1 MVVMK
6 FGGSSVAGADRIRRV
21 REIVAARQKAR
32 KTPVLVV
39 SAFRGVTDEL
49 LTLAGEAKEGRKPAI
64 TGLKRRHAEIAAE
77 LGVPLEPL
85 EPLFDELNDLLK
97 GISLLKEL
105 TPRTLDYAASFGE
118 RLSARLIAAHFDKE
132 GLKAQAY
139 DAFDAGLV
147 TDDRFGGASP
157 LPEAD
162 AAIRAALSPAQG
174 VPVITGFIGKTRG
187 GEITTL
193 GRNGSDYSAT
203 IFGAAL
209 GAEEVQIWSDT
220 DGIMTADPRL
230 VPTAAPLAELSFEE
244 ACELAYYGG
253 KVLHPHTLVPAM
265 RKGIPVRVLNTF
277 KPDHPG
283 TRVVAKPSSVRSQ
296 ASAPSGVQSIAF
308 KRHQTIVSVSS
319 PRMAAGWGFLARIFE
334 AFARHEVSV
343 NVVTTS
349 EVTVSVTT
357 DSPRGLDA
365 ALAELSGEFA
375 VAKESGKAVL
385 CVVGDGIHDR
395 PGVAGDVFGA
405 LKDAGVNVLMISQ
418 GASRNN
424 IVCVVDDAAVEPAVR
439 ALHARFFREKAAS
452 PAGA

>member
-1 MVVMK
+1 MIVMK
-6 FGGSSVAGADRIRRV
+6 FGGSSVGAADKIKRV
-21 REIVAARQKAR
+21 REIVAAHLKRN
-32 KTPVLVV
+32 PVLVV

-49 LTLAGEAKEGRKPAI
+49 LTLAQEAKEGRKPSI
-64 TGLKRRHAEIAAE
+64 SGLKKRHAEAAAE

-97 GISLLKEL
+97 GIALLKEL

-118 RLSARLIAAHFDKE
+118 RFSARLIAAHFNKE
-132 GLKAQAY
+132 GLKAQHF

-147 TDDRFGGASP
+147 TDDRFGGATP

-162 AAIRAALSPAQG
+162 NSIRVELSKVRG
-174 VPVITGFIGKTRG
+174 VPVITGFIGKTRS

-230 VPTAAPLAELSFEE
+230 VPGAVPLSELSFEE

-283 TRVVAKPSSVRSQ
+283 TRVVSKPG
-296 ASAPSGVQSIAF
+296 APSGVQSIAF
-308 KRHQTIVSVSS
+308 KRHQTIVHVNS
-319 PRMAAGWGFLARIFE
+319 PRMAAGWGFLSRIFE
-334 AFARHEVSV
+334 AFAKHEVSV

-349 EVTVSVTT
+349 EITVSVTT
-357 DSPRGLDA
+357 DSLRGLDA
-365 ALAELSGEFA
+365 AIAELSPEFK
-375 VAKESGKAVL
+375 VTKESGKAVL
-385 CVVGDGIHDR
+385 CVVGDGIHST
-395 PGVAGDVFGA
+395 PGVAGNVFGA
-405 LKDAGVNVLMISQ
+405 LKEANVNVLMISQ

-439 ALHARFFREKAAS
+439 ALHSKFF
-452 PAGA
+452 